1 MDLELFNLEP
11 DFGQFVHSAGH
22 VEGVGHVVKSLLDL
36 ALNKSTAAFADGSAP
51 PSRVETKLKP
61 DVALAY
67 YNKLPLPNC
76 MNAGTHAT
84 FIDNEDY
91 WKRACNSK
99 SCSNHEH
106 GYNYKR
112 MYLELNLLEILLAG
126 DDIDDFNPNDVVNRL
141 MPISEYIYTLRLQFI
156 KQQLPLDIVCSNLL
170 NLSSIILKQST
181 GLNGILAKAIASS
194 PNLVSLAVTES
205 QITDDIIGLLVK
217 SLSALNVLLLLD
229 LSNNMITAK
238 GAKFIADELIAP
250 KKSILCSVDL
260 SGNKLSSDGCA
271 AIGQALVSNESLISL
286 ILRLNNIGDSG
297 AMVLFESLRVNKTLE
312 HLNLSANNLCSA
324 TFLLQV
330 LKEKWGGCHPLDTII
345 MTSNSFNEDELIRLG
360 EWKTPPID
368 ARTRKSSEK
377 KS

>member
-1 MDLELFNLEP
+1 M
-11 DFGQFVHSAGH
+11 SR
-22 VEGVGHVVKSLLDL
+22 EGRKKG
-36 ALNKSTAAFADGSAP
+36 NG
-51 PSRVETKLKP
+51 
-61 DVALAY
+61 
-67 YNKLPLPNC
+67 
-76 MNAGTHAT
+76 
-84 FIDNEDY
+84 
-91 WKRACNSK
+91 
-99 SCSNHEH
+99 
-106 GYNYKR
+106 YKR

-126 DDIDDFNPNDVVNRL
+126 DDMNIKDFNPNDVVNRL

-156 KQQLPLDIVCSNLL
+156 KQQLPLDFVCSNLL

-205 QITDDIIGLLVK
+205 QITDDNIGLLVK
-217 SLSALNVLLLLD
+217 SLSSLNVLLHLD

>member
-1 MDLELFNLEP
+1 MDLELFNL
-11 DFGQFVHSAGH
+11 DISTT
-22 VEGVGHVVKSLLDL
+22 VVKTLLEL

-91 WKRACNSK
+91 WRRACGSKSK

-126 DDIDDFNPNDVVNRL
+126 DDMNIKDFNPNDVVNRL

-156 KQQLPLDIVCSNLL
+156 KQQLPLDIVCSNLH

-205 QITDDIIGLLVK
+205 QITDDNIGLLVK
-217 SLSALNVLLLLD
+217 SLSSLNVLLHLD

-250 KKSILCSVDL
+250 KESILCSIDL

-330 LKEKWGGCHPLDTII
+330 LKEKSGACHTLDTII

-368 ARTRKSSEK
+368 ARTRKFSEK